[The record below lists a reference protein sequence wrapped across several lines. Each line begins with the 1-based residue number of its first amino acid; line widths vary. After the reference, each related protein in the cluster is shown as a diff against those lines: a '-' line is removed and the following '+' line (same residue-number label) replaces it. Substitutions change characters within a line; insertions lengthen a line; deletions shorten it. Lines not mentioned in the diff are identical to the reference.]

1 MAGYFVTASGTE
13 IGKTLVTTAL
23 VWQLT
28 RQGRA
33 VRALKPVITGFD
45 PNDMATSD
53 SGVILESLGEDVT
66 LANVERISPWRFA
79 DPISPDMAAARE
91 GTEIEFGDLF
101 AFCHEQIV
109 AAESDGATLLIEGI
123 GGVMVPLTDRETVTD
138 WMAALGLPAI
148 LVTGSYLGSLSH
160 TLTAL
165 EALGSRGVTTAAV
178 VVSES
183 PENPV
188 PLEETI
194 ETIRRFVEPAL
205 VRSVPRLENAVQPWT
220 SVPDLTDIVSVTLPT
235 M

>member
-1 MAGYFVTASGTE
+1 MAAYFITASGTD

-23 VWQLT
+23 AWQLI
-28 RQGRA
+28 RQGRD
-33 VRALKPVITGFD
+33 VRALKPVITGFE
-45 PNDMATSD
+45 PGNIAESD
-53 SGVILESLGEDVT
+53 SGRILHSLGRDVT
-66 LANVERISPWRFA
+66 LAEVERISPWRYA
-79 DPISPDMAAARE
+79 APISPDMAAARE

-109 AAESDGATLLIEGI
+109 EAEHDGATLLIEGI
-123 GGVMVPLTDRETVTD
+123 GGVMVPLTERETVTD
-138 WMAALGLPAI
+138 WIAALGLPAI

-165 EALGSRGVTTAAV
+165 EAMASRGVKTAAV
-178 VVSES
+178 VISES

-188 PLEETI
+188 PLDETI

-205 VRSVPRLENAVQPWT
+205 VRSVPRLENAAEPWV
-220 SVPDLTDIVSVTLPT
+220 SAPDLTEIVSLDLPA

>member
-1 MAGYFVTASGTE
+1 MAAYFVTASGTDV
-13 IGKTLVTTAL
+13 GKTLVTTAL
-23 VWQLT
+23 AWQLG
-28 RQGRA
+28 RQGRE

-45 PNDMATSD
+45 PEAISESD
-53 SGVILESLGEDVT
+53 SGQILASLGRDVT
-66 LANVERISPWRFA
+66 LAEVERISPWRFA
-79 DPISPDMAAARE
+79 APISPDMAAARE
-91 GTEIEFGDLF
+91 DAEIEFGDLF

-109 AAESDGATLLIEGI
+109 TAEGDGATLLIEGI

-165 EALGSRGVTTAAV
+165 EAMTSRGVVTAAV

-194 ETIRRFVEPAL
+194 DTIRRFVEPAL
-205 VRSVPRLENAVQPWT
+205 VRSVPRMENAVEPWT
-220 SVPDLTDIVSVTLPT
+220 VVPDLTEILSVDLSAA
-235 M
+235 